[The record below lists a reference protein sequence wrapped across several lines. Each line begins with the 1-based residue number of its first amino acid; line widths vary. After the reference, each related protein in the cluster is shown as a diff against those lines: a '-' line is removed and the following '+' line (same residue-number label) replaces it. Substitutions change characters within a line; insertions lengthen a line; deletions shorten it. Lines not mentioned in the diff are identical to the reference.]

1 MSLTKVMSGDS
12 SAIKRNNRIDFSIRE
27 LIAEEDRVDFSPKE
41 YQRYFRAS
49 DEWQSQFIKS
59 FFLNKIIIPEFA
71 FRFGKNIP
79 ASGVLAEIMDGQQ
92 RATTIHH
99 FVKNDIALP
108 MDDELEFFELGD
120 FTYDLRGKIFREL
133 PNEVRSYFKDY
144 ELSAMVYEDLTAEQ
158 AGHLFVE
165 ILNNSTELNAQEKRQ
180 AISSAMSRWVQ
191 EKSRFKPLKVFE
203 TVAKGSPKLKWIHK
217 GEHTRL
223 DVDKCLAEIAYMV
236 RSDTY
241 KTKGVTGASINEFY
255 RREAKMHQDDFK
267 TAHIE
272 AVLNFANSSMR
283 MSPEAKDMISYKQF
297 RNYCVIVSD
306 LMKARQKL
314 DPVDFMGAY
323 IQAIKNLRDKSLCAD
338 GLDQT
343 PYELRMRGNG
353 KEDTQVTFD
362 LLWKEL
368 SLVSYKSTTLDKNR
382 TFSREVVR
390 EAYYDQEGICAI
402 CGTEMPEFGPEI
414 HGDHVLLYKDGNPTT
429 PENCDAVHA
438 SCNVRK

>member
-1 MSLTKVMSGDS
+1 MSLVKVMSGDS
-12 SAIKRNNRIDFSIRE
+12 SVIKRNNRIDFSIRE
-27 LIAEEDRVDFSPKE
+27 LESEKDRVDFSPKE
-41 YQRYFRAS
+41 YQRHFRAS

-59 FFLNKIIIPEFA
+59 FFLNDIIIPEFA
-71 FRFGKNIP
+71 FRFGENIP
-79 ASGVLAEIMDGQQ
+79 VDGVLSEIMDGQQ
-92 RATTIHH
+92 RATTILR
-99 FVKNDIALP
+99 FLDNDLPLP
-108 MDDELEFFELGD
+108 MDDELEFFEVEEME
-120 FTYDLRGKIFREL
+120 YDLRGKTFREM
-133 PNEVRSYFKDY
+133 PNEVRDYFMSY
-144 ELSAMVYEDLTAEQ
+144 ELSAMVYNDLTAEQ

-191 EKSRFKPLKVFE
+191 DKSRFNPLKVFE
-203 TVAKGSPKLKWIHK
+203 TGANGVKLKWIHK

-223 DVDKCLAEIAYMV
+223 DVDKCLAEIVYMV

-255 RREAKMHQDDFK
+255 RREAKMHQNDFK
-267 TAHIE
+267 SALLE
-272 AVLNFANSSMR
+272 KVLNFANSSMR
-283 MSPEAKDMISYKQF
+283 NHPEAKDMISYKQF

-314 DPVDFMGAY
+314 DPVDFMNAY
-323 IQAIKNLRDKSLCAD
+323 VQAIKNLRDKSLCAD

-368 SLVSYKSTTLDKNR
+368 SLVSYKSTTLDKDR

-390 EAYYDQEGICAI
+390 QAYFEQEGICAI
-402 CGTEMPEFGPEI
+402 CGTKMPEFGPEI
-414 HGDHVLLYKDGNPTT
+414 HGDHILLYKDGNATT